1 MGLLDQLKQIR
12 DRLLKGEKI
21 LVHSSVRPFFEYGNV
36 KEIWDRGREDGGES
50 AIQSYLWDFS
60 KLVTEPPKWSDL
72 KDGESFLLVTDTR
85 IELYKHTEKDLF
97 HKEPQIRM
105 GDALQ
110 WIRDGKPI
118 ACCYKLMKC
127 LNSCGND
134 TSDDGISPYYKITA
148 EEAYRRLVYGDSEYL
163 YIRQVDSGNGKED
176 HLVLEFHPSPYA

>member
-1 MGLLDQLKQIR
+1 MELLDQVKQIR
-12 DRLLKGEKI
+12 ERVLKGEKI
-21 LVHSSVRPFFEYGNV
+21 LVHSAVRPIFEYGNV
-36 KEIWDRGREDGGES
+36 KEVWDRGREEGS
-50 AIQSYLWDFS
+50 ASAMYDYLWDFS
-60 KLVTEPPKWSDL
+60 KIVTEPPKWSDL

-85 IELYKHTEKDLF
+85 IELYKHADKDRF

-134 TSDDGISPYYKITA
+134 TSDEGVSPYYKITA